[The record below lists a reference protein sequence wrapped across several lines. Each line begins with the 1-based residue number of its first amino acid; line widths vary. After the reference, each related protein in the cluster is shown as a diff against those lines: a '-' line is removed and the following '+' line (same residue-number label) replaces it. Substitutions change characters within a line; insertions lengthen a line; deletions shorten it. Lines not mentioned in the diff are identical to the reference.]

1 MFKTYD
7 NLENATH
14 SQHRVTA
21 LLACQDNIMPASWH
35 MPISKSP
42 FRYAVA
48 VREENYTHHLLEK
61 HQSFTLNFLPF
72 EYYELVNM
80 MGKLHG
86 DSENKLAKSGLE
98 VEGKDIND
106 NVLLSASDFIYE
118 CEVCDTYTNGD
129 HTIFIADVFK
139 IHVNEKQSNSPILFS
154 GRGRYATL
162 GNTFTADKRV

>member
-7 NLENATH
+7 NLEDATH
-14 SQHRVTA
+14 AQARVTA
-21 LLACQDNIMPASWH
+21 LLACQDNLMPASWH

-61 HQSFTLNFLPF
+61 YQSFTLNFLPF
-72 EYYELVNM
+72 EHYELVNM

-86 DSENKLAKSGLE
+86 DYEDKLAKSGLE
-98 VEGKDIND
+98 IEGKDVNG

-118 CEVCDTYTNGD
+118 CEVCDTYKNGD
-129 HTIFIADVFK
+129 HTIFIADIFK
-139 IHVNEKQSNSPILFS
+139 IHVNEKQSNQPMLFS
-154 GRGRYATL
+154 GRGRYRTVAD
-162 GNTFTADKRV
+162 TFTTNKRI

>member
-7 NLENATH
+7 TLEEATH
-14 SQHRVTA
+14 SQPRVTA
-21 LLACQDNIMPASWH
+21 LLACQDNLMPVSWH

-48 VREENYTHHLLEK
+48 VREENYTHQLIQEHK
-61 HQSFTLNFLPF
+61 SFTLNFLPF
-72 EYYELVNM
+72 EHFETVNL

-86 DSENKLAKSGLE
+86 DMDDKLTQSNLDVENLDKFNN
-98 VEGKDIND
+98 I
-106 NVLLSASDFIYE
+106 LLSVSDFIYE
-118 CEVCDTYTNGD
+118 CVVCDSYKNGD

-139 IHVNEKQSNSPILFS
+139 IHVNEKQSVTPMLFS

-162 GNTFTADKRV
+162 ADTSVANKRV